1 MLVSLCTKLI
11 KVEYYLELSTLSFTL
26 ENTIV
31 AHCLLIKIR
40 FVRSLFDA
48 KILMPVINK
57 RSFSYCGVLLF
68 ILYGHFVQ
76 ELFYVLPTLTH

>member
-11 KVEYYLELSTLSFTL
+11 KAEYYLELSTLSFTL

-40 FVRSLFDA
+40 FVYEAFLMQRSSCQL
-48 KILMPVINK
+48 
-57 RSFSYCGVLLF
+57 
-68 ILYGHFVQ
+68 
-76 ELFYVLPTLTH
+76 